1 MLKMSTNEVKYNVA
15 PKFLKHIEEQVKE
28 LQRIRPEVQH
38 LLKTSSDYAGP
49 FRSIEVTTLKSFSR
63 VNGDH
68 ERNLAKEFKIPSLD
82 VNLPKQTRVFELF
95 GKGSP

>member
-1 MLKMSTNEVKYNVA
+1 MSINEVKAYNVA

-68 ERNLAKEFKIPSLD
+68 EKNLAKLQARRGAEP
-82 VNLPKQTRVFELF
+82 R
-95 GKGSP
+95 

>member
-1 MLKMSTNEVKYNVA
+1 MSNDESKENTIA
-15 PKFLKHIEEQVKE
+15 PKFLKHIEDQVKE

-63 VNGDH
+63 INKDH
-68 ERNLAKEFKIPSLD
+68 EKCLDKDFKVPPLDINLEKAEA
-82 VNLPKQTRVFELF
+82 NEN
-95 GKGSP
+95 